1 MGRLTIIVE
10 FSRVLIA
17 RFRCQQTGRDKF
29 LVVLYWRLEQSTRKS
44 RDRFQVPKSDPTSTT
59 NVLKCF
65 MRHHKRSLEELKKK
79 SNEMSEKMEKTEIYI
94 AEKNQENAQLKKQLQ
109 DIKEQLENVKD
120 TCNGLSKE
128 NYELKEKYMS
138 CHKKYIELEIS
149 YDTEFTNLNANMV
162 KQKADLESANRLNA
176 QLRAEHIEQQQE
188 AARIQA
194 VLMQKESQLI
204 EIKLK
209 ADELQAYSFELKAA
223 FDEYKKNM
231 SLKHEHDTTKLAEEV
246 KEQASTI
253 RQLIQNNEER
263 DVELQLALS
272 NLKKAE
278 EYNGDLLNRNNQL
291 SNEVSDIANR
301 MRVEVENHNKKT
313 GELNMQIVQMVS
325 ETKRYQSEI
334 AKLVETNNTLKNV
347 NLEAATAME
356 NEMAKANQDM
366 LDLKMKCEQLQKE
379 HLDTTKT
386 LLAEKADLEDKLQA
400 LKEVHEANIVALEA
414 EIRQKEEVRSEFE
427 QKVAELERQK
437 NNTIAELT
445 YKVNQIKNLSVLPV
459 KSALLTTNQTQPN
472 TNKTSPSKSI
482 PVNSIAPT
490 EISTDEGTPARRRQI
505 KRPLATLYNSDY
517 NTETEDEFENE
528 IGHNPTA
535 AKMKR
540 MNRSKGSNKN
550 KSAKNLSAFD
560 KLKNNL

>member
-1 MGRLTIIVE
+1 MNRTSVI
-10 FSRVLIA
+10 
-17 RFRCQQTGRDKF
+17 
-29 LVVLYWRLEQSTRKS
+29 KS
-44 RDRFQVPKSDPTSTT
+44 ISPQKVPKSDPTSTT

-437 NNTIAELT
+437 N
-445 YKVNQIKNLSVLPV
+445 
-459 KSALLTTNQTQPN
+459 
-472 TNKTSPSKSI
+472 
-482 PVNSIAPT
+482 
-490 EISTDEGTPARRRQI
+490 
-505 KRPLATLYNSDY
+505 
-517 NTETEDEFENE
+517 
-528 IGHNPTA
+528 
-535 AKMKR
+535 
-540 MNRSKGSNKN
+540 
-550 KSAKNLSAFD
+550 
-560 KLKNNL
+560 